1 MRACVRPPAFAHG
14 RQHVMNF
21 SGVREDRFRAPLV
34 PPSPPK
40 YGTSPQFGASTLK
53 FEHTT
58 SLDSTFNKLVFDV
71 QQRLHLVAKAPRIR
85 LETWLR
91 KLHEPVRATCARV
104 ARGGVQNTPTHTHR
118 KLSTIS
124 PCLSPHTHTRNES
137 LVRLFFS
144 FSREGKMKK
153 FFFVCFVRR

>member
-1 MRACVRPPAFAHG
+1 
-14 RQHVMNF
+14 MNF

-91 KLHEPVRATCARV
+91 KLHEPVRATCAR
-104 ARGGVQNTPTHTHR
+104 AGRGG
-118 KLSTIS
+118 LSRMR
-124 PCLSPHTHTRNES
+124 LHTRTASSLRFHSVCRQTRTQHNEIPRPS
-137 LVRLFFS
+137 PFLFSQGGKMEIVSYVLVR
-144 FSREGKMKK
+144 R
-153 FFFVCFVRR
+153 